1 MKKLFR
7 FNNNI
12 CDQVLNE
19 ANIHFTKS
27 CPNKC
32 PFCIDAFNAGLTYN
46 KPDIEKIF
54 MSVLSIVDK
63 IDEVTISG
71 GEPFVYID
79 ELLQLVKNIKR
90 YAKKKLTVITSL
102 PKQCY
107 DKKEEFFEIIK
118 YVDTLVIS
126 PQHMDT
132 DKGDKIRGS
141 KTLFNREELLKEI
154 PDKSKVVTVSRE
166 KSSKFE
172 CVSKK
177 R

>member
-19 ANIHFTKS
+19 VNIHFTKS

-63 IDEVTISG
+63 IE
-71 GEPFVYID
+71 F
-79 ELLQLVKNIKR
+79 LVVNHLSI
-90 YAKKKLTVITSL
+90 
-102 PKQCY
+102 
-107 DKKEEFFEIIK
+107 
-118 YVDTLVIS
+118 
-126 PQHMDT
+126 
-132 DKGDKIRGS
+132 
-141 KTLFNREELLKEI
+141 
-154 PDKSKVVTVSRE
+154 
-166 KSSKFE
+166 
-172 CVSKK
+172 
-177 R
+177 